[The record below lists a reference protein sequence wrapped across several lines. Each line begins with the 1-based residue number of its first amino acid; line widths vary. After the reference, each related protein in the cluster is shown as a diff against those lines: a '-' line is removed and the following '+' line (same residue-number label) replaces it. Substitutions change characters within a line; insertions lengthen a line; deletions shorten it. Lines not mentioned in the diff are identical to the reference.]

1 MPDLPNVSASPSAV
15 TQQAQ
20 AANADSA
27 AASQTGARP
36 SVRFAEGVKEAAPP
50 APRAQTNQLPVMTR
64 PVTMVDFKR
73 LELDVEKKGAAAK
86 RTSGLI
92 KDGLSYLFSAL
103 SVGASSGAAALAQPL
118 FRVALNMVDRGASA
132 FRNGSSGLIGRLAGG
147 FTAAFQSLAK
157 DVGAVFTQ
165 LKQFAAAPGSETKR
179 LLFGAA
185 EAPKTWGH
193 VGALLGGLIGGLS
206 GGPLMAG
213 VGFVVGRYVGQAAGR
228 VLSHAAGNSGL
239 TVMETAR
246 QALFAGYAPLTDK
259 EAEQKLQEIHEK
271 LPAVSEAVAK
281 LSPGETLTDPAMITQ
296 RNRVLSLVN
305 ALEQN
310 YDGQA
315 INEYVDLGYEDKPME
330 ERPVKSLIP
339 LSGVY
344 ASVRDQLSY
353 TVKMPT
359 TTVQIEQESPPASA
373 TATAAPAPQAAS
385 ASEVPKPHQSNETGG
400 ASAQGDSES
409 KTHKAA

>member
-1 MPDLPNVSASPSAV
+1 
-15 TQQAQ
+15 
-20 AANADSA
+20 
-27 AASQTGARP
+27 
-36 SVRFAEGVKEAAPP
+36 
-50 APRAQTNQLPVMTR
+50 
-64 PVTMVDFKR
+64 
-73 LELDVEKKGAAAK
+73 
-86 RTSGLI
+86 
-92 KDGLSYLFSAL
+92 
-103 SVGASSGAAALAQPL
+103 
-118 FRVALNMVDRGASA
+118 
-132 FRNGSSGLIGRLAGG
+132 
-147 FTAAFQSLAK
+147 
-157 DVGAVFTQ
+157 
-165 LKQFAAAPGSETKR
+165 
-179 LLFGAA
+179 
-185 EAPKTWGH
+185 
-193 VGALLGGLIGGLS
+193 
-206 GGPLMAG
+206 
-213 VGFVVGRYVGQAAGR
+213 
-228 VLSHAAGNSGL
+228 
-239 TVMETAR
+239 
-246 QALFAGYAPLTDK
+246 LTDK